1 MDFLGTIDKKCEYG
15 ILSVLEQLVH
25 LFFIKKYR
33 GIRRKGGNQVIQLN
47 YRDPRPIYEQVKDGI
62 RKLAYSGMIGPD
74 EKLPSVRELASKLA
88 INPNTISRAYKEL
101 EQEGFIY
108 TLTGKG
114 TFINQEFDLNDS
126 KKEELYQQF
135 DKVVKELLGISIT
148 PEELTERMKELAKG
162 GTVDDSSK

>member
-1 MDFLGTIDKKCEYG
+1 
-15 ILSVLEQLVH
+15 
-25 LFFIKKYR
+25 
-33 GIRRKGGNQVIQLN
+33 VIQLN

-62 RKLAYSGMIGPD
+62 RKLAYSGVVGPD

-114 TFINQEFDLNDS
+114 AFINQEFDLNDS
-126 KKEELYQQF
+126 RTEALYQKF
-135 DKVVKELLGISIT
+135 DKVVLELLDFSVT
-148 PEELTERMKELAKG
+148 ENELKDRIEQLAKG
-162 GTVDDSSK
+162 GNKNDTGK